1 MSLNDFEFREK
12 LGTGSFG
19 SVYIVKRKE
28 NQKIYA
34 MKRVK
39 LINLGE
45 KEKQNS
51 FNEVRLLASFSHP
64 NIIGYKEA
72 FFDEK
77 SSTLN
82 IVMEYA
88 DDGDL
93 SSKIKDNIKKH
104 LQFDENTI
112 WSILIQILEGLN
124 YLHKSRII
132 HRDLK
137 SANIFLTKKG
147 IVKIGDLNVSIIA
160 KKNLAVTQTGT
171 PYYAAPEVWEHE
183 SYNNKCDLWSVGCI
197 TYEMACLRV
206 PFRGTSIH
214 QLYLNIMKGKYEEI
228 PNVYSN
234 DLKNIIR
241 LILCLDP
248 VKRPS
253 AEDLLNND
261 TIKRK
266 IKEIGIHNWEN
277 NETAMLMK
285 TIKIPNNFNQINLQ
299 LPQKQYSK
307 EHNIEQMMKN
317 DEYETAKQNYY
328 RPESAGKII
337 STQKKFNFNFDDMGR
352 NYGINEDK
360 KMKTLDEEKIVEKL
374 LDKKDSNKI
383 KKETKNNNKKLNK
396 ENTNSSLTLLLDNNE
411 EQKEKNS
418 EKYSFNSSIPE
429 YIQGTP
435 IYYNNQLIEEKKEQ
449 NETKETKEETNQ
461 KNKKERKLSYEGP
474 EQNKFSNIDYILGE
488 TDNKEN
494 DTNKKNEENN
504 NKNDIDNIS
513 LKKNSGNGSSKLD
526 KIKSSLNKLI
536 IGQNENKKN
545 SKNNNRNKQPLEKRT
560 IKRREK
566 SEIINTEP
574 VNLNLNL
581 GFNRQNK
588 SKKKFKDT
596 KNDFCMFIRKKKID
610 AQNIRNI
617 YLKDK
622 PENNAMRNRIKTLD
636 NNRNDN
642 HHLST
647 ANEAL
652 PKINKF
658 GKISSTIATNK
669 EKMNLKFKKNS
680 DLSMNH
686 KQKNKSISFLL
697 EKDLHSNNNI
707 NSKTPFKNKKI
718 NLNNIIQLR
727 KNTRNHVNINNY
739 LIPSH
744 RSIIPNSKQMNKKE
758 LKIELNKLKIIS
770 DRTRRNSA
778 VYEENSPNA
787 NSNKVRPNSVKFK
800 NNAPALRPLS
810 SNRGVYSVKKEKNNP
825 YTKSKKNNSMP
836 KNNINYTSDDK
847 DYGIS
852 PVLKDKDD
860 INNENIFYQPNV
872 GGYKLFYNHYYQNF
886 LNLKSNEKNEHKD
899 KQGVHLYFN
908 KINNNSNDE
917 YDEEKGRRKVI
928 YEKIKIE
935 KKGEETK
942 YNGGDQEIKYVGMGN
957 HYNRYNVVLSK
968 FPNLLKINN
977 DDYGIQNLNNLNKN
991 KNHKDGP
998 MVILPNKMLN

>member
-34 MKRVK
+34 MKRVR

-51 FNEVRLLASFSHP
+51 FNEVRLLASFFHP

-93 SSKIKDNIKKH
+93 STKIKNNLKRH
-104 LQFDENTI
+104 VNFDETTI

-183 SYNNKCDLWSVGCI
+183 SYNNKCDIWSVGCI
-197 TYEMACLRV
+197 AYEMASLRV

-214 QLYLNIMKGKYEEI
+214 QLYLNIMKGNYEDI
-228 PNVYSN
+228 PNIYSN
-234 DLKNIIR
+234 DLRNIIR
-241 LILCLDP
+241 TILCLDP

-253 AEDLLNND
+253 AEELLNND
-261 TIKRK
+261 IIKQK
-266 IKEIGIHNWEN
+266 IRSIGLINSEN
-277 NETAMLMK
+277 DETALLMK
-285 TIKIPNNFNQINLQ
+285 TIKIPNNISQINLQ

-307 EHNIEQMMKN
+307 DHNIEQMMKN
-317 DEYETAKQNYY
+317 DEYEIAKKNYY
-328 RPESAGKII
+328 RPESAGKMI
-337 STQKKFNFNFDDMGR
+337 STQKKFIFNFEDLGR
-352 NYGINEDK
+352 NPELNDEK
-360 KMKTLDEEKIVEKL
+360 KMKTLEEEKIVEKL
-374 LDKKDSNKI
+374 LNKNSSNKLNIEI
-383 KKETKNNNKKLNK
+383 KKNIKENNKDN
-396 ENTNSSLTLLLDNNE
+396 NSSLTILDNNLIE
-411 EQKEKNS
+411 DKEKNS
-418 EKYSFNSSIPE
+418 QKCSFDSSIPE

-435 IYYNNQLIEEKKEQ
+435 ISNYQVKEEKKD
-449 NETKETKEETNQ
+449 KEI
-461 KNKKERKLSYEGP
+461 KNLKYNNNYNNYIIPKKKKERKLSYEEQ

-488 TDNKEN
+488 
-494 DTNKKNEENN
+494 DTNKNEKDTNQKIKDV
-504 NKNDIDNIS
+504 KNDVDNLS
-513 LKKNSGNGSSKLD
+513 LKKNNGSGSSKLD

-536 IGQNENKKN
+536 IGQNERKNK
-545 SKNNNRNKQPLEKRT
+545 NNRNKQPLEKRT
-560 IKRREK
+560 IRRREK
-566 SEIINTEP
+566 SEIINTDP
-574 VNLNLNL
+574 MNINLNF
-581 GFNRQNK
+581 GFNKKNK
-588 SKKKFKDT
+588 KGNKYKDT
-596 KNDFCMFIRKKKID
+596 KNDFCMFIKKKNIN

-617 YLKDK
+617 YIKEK
-622 PENNAMRNRIKTLD
+622 PEINIQNNRIKTLD

-642 HHLST
+642 HPLST

-669 EKMNLKFKKNS
+669 EVNFKFKKNKE
-680 DLSMNH
+680 LSVKQ

-697 EKDLHSNNNI
+697 EKDFQCNNN
-707 NSKTPFKNKKI
+707 KTPFKNKKI
-718 NLNNIIQLR
+718 NMNNIIQLK

-739 LIPSH
+739 IMPNH
-744 RSIIPNSKQMNKKE
+744 KSIMPKGKQMNKKE
-758 LKIELNKLKIIS
+758 LKIELNKLKIIT
-770 DRTRRNSA
+770 DRERRNSA
-778 VYEENSPNA
+778 AYEENSLNI
-787 NSNKVRPNSVKFK
+787 NSNKERPNSVKFK
-800 NNAPALRPLS
+800 NNTPALKPIL
-810 SNRGVYSVKKEKNNP
+810 SNREIYSVKKDKNSPYSKRNKNN
-825 YTKSKKNNSMP
+825 NNSMP
-836 KNNINYTSDDK
+836 KKSIHSFNYNNNDNQFDIVPIIK
-847 DYGIS
+847 DNDS
-852 PVLKDKDD
+852 N
-860 INNENIFYQPNV
+860 NNENIFYQPNV

-886 LNLKSNEKNEHKD
+886 LNLKSNDKNENNNRH
-899 KQGVHLYFN
+899 GVHLYFN
-908 KINNNSNDE
+908 KLNNNSNTEKESDE
-917 YDEEKGRRKVI
+917 KRKII

-935 KKGEETK
+935 KKGEEIK
-942 YNGGDQEIKYVGMGN
+942 YNKGDEEVKYVGMGN

-968 FPNLLKINN
+968 YPNLLKINN
-977 DDYGIQNLNNLNKN
+977 DYGIQNLNDLNKN

>member
-34 MKRVK
+34 MKRVR

-93 SSKIKDNIKKH
+93 STKIKNNLKRH
-104 LQFDENTI
+104 VNFDETTI
-112 WSILIQILEGLN
+112 WSILIQTIEGLN

-183 SYNNKCDLWSVGCI
+183 SYNNKCDIWSVGCI
-197 TYEMACLRV
+197 AYEMASLRV

-214 QLYLNIMKGKYEEI
+214 QLYLNIRKGNYEEI
-228 PNVYSN
+228 PNIYSN
-234 DLKNIIR
+234 DLRNIIR
-241 LILCLDP
+241 TILCLDP

-253 AEDLLNND
+253 AEELLSND
-261 TIKRK
+261 IIKQK
-266 IKEIGIHNWEN
+266 IRSIGLINSEN
-277 NETAMLMK
+277 DETALLMK
-285 TIKIPNNFNQINLQ
+285 TIKIPNNISQINLQ

-317 DEYETAKQNYY
+317 DEYEIAKKNYY
-328 RPESAGKII
+328 RPESAGKMM
-337 STQKKFNFNFDDMGR
+337 STQKKFIFNFDDLGR
-352 NYGINEDK
+352 NPELNDEK
-360 KMKTLDEEKIVEKL
+360 KMKTLEEEKMVEKL
-374 LDKKDSNKI
+374 LNKNSSNKLNI
-383 KKETKNNNKKLNK
+383 DLKKINK
-396 ENTNSSLTLLLDNNE
+396 ENNKENNSSLTILDNNLIE
-411 EQKEKNS
+411 DKDKYSQ
-418 EKYSFNSSIPE
+418 KYSFDSSIPE

-435 IYYNNQLIEEKKEQ
+435 IANFQVKEEREEKKDKDI
-449 NETKETKEETNQ
+449 NKLKYDNNYIIP
-461 KNKKERKLSYEGP
+461 KKKKERKLSYEEQ
-474 EQNKFSNIDYILGE
+474 EQNKFSNIDYILG
-488 TDNKEN
+488 
-494 DTNKKNEENN
+494 DTNKIGNDNNQKNKDV
-504 NKNDIDNIS
+504 KNDVDNIS
-513 LKKNSGNGSSKLD
+513 LKKNSGSGSSKLD

-536 IGQNENKKN
+536 IGQNEGKNK
-545 SKNNNRNKQPLEKRT
+545 NNRNKQPLEKRT
-560 IKRREK
+560 IRRREK
-566 SEIINTEP
+566 SEIINTDP
-574 VNLNLNL
+574 MNINLNF
-581 GFNRQNK
+581 GFNKKNK
-588 SKKKFKDT
+588 NNNKYKDT
-596 KNDFCMFIRKKKID
+596 KNDFCMFIKKKNIN

-617 YLKDK
+617 YIKEK
-622 PENNAMRNRIKTLD
+622 PEINILNNRIKTLD

-642 HHLST
+642 LPLST

-669 EKMNLKFKKNS
+669 EVNFKFKKNK
-680 DLSMNH
+680 DLSVKQ

-697 EKDLHSNNNI
+697 EKDFQSNNN
-707 NSKTPFKNKKI
+707 NKTPFKNKKI
-718 NLNNIIQLR
+718 NMNNIIQLK

-739 LIPSH
+739 IM
-744 RSIIPNSKQMNKKE
+744 PNHKSMMPKRKQMNKKE
-758 LKIELNKLKIIS
+758 LKIELNKLKIIT
-770 DRTRRNSA
+770 DRERRNSA
-778 VYEENSPNA
+778 AYEDNSLNI
-787 NSNKVRPNSVKFK
+787 NLNKVRPNSVKFK
-800 NNAPALRPLS
+800 NNTPALKPIS
-810 SNRGVYSVKKEKNNP
+810 SNREIYSVKKEKNSS
-825 YTKSKKNNSMP
+825 YSKRNKHNNNSMP
-836 KNNINYTSDDK
+836 KKSIHSFNYNNNENQFNIVPVIK
-847 DYGIS
+847 DNDS
-852 PVLKDKDD
+852 N
-860 INNENIFYQPNV
+860 NNENIFYHPNA

-886 LNLKSNEKNEHKD
+886 LNLKSNDKNENNNKH
-899 KQGVHLYFN
+899 GVHLYFN
-908 KINNNSNDE
+908 KLNNNSNT
-917 YDEEKGRRKVI
+917 EKESAEKRKII

-942 YNGGDQEIKYVGMGN
+942 YNKGDEEVKYVGMGN

-968 FPNLLKINN
+968 YPNLLKINN
-977 DDYGIQNLNNLNKN
+977 DYGIQNLNDLNKN

>member
-93 SSKIKDNIKKH
+93 STKIKDNIKKH
-104 LQFDENTI
+104 VQFEESTI

-171 PYYAAPEVWEHE
+171 PYYAAPEIWEHE
-183 SYNNKCDLWSVGCI
+183 SYNNKCDIWSVGCI

-214 QLYLNIMKGKYEEI
+214 QLYINIKKGKYEEI
-228 PNVYSN
+228 PNIYSN

-241 LILCLDP
+241 LILCSDP
-248 VKRPS
+248 SKRPS

-261 TIKRK
+261 IIKRK
-266 IKEIGIHNWEN
+266 IKEIGINNWEN

-285 TIKIPNNFNQINLQ
+285 TIKIPKNISQINLQ

-328 RPESAGKII
+328 RPESAGKMI
-337 STQKKFNFNFDDMGR
+337 STHNKFNFNFEDIGR
-352 NYGINEDK
+352 NYGINDDK
-360 KMKTLDEEKIVEKL
+360 KMKTLDKEKIAEKL
-374 LDKKDSNKI
+374 LNKNDSNNEKKI
-383 KKETKNNNKKLNK
+383 NKELNK
-396 ENTNSSLTLLLDNNE
+396 ENNSSLTLLDNNE

-418 EKYSFNSSIPE
+418 DKYSFNSSIPE

-435 IYYNNQLIEEKKEQ
+435 IYYNNQLREEKKEDI
-449 NETKETKEETNQ
+449 EISDKKIQ

-474 EQNKFSNIDYILGE
+474 EQNKFSNIDYILGD
-488 TDNKEN
+488 TNNKEK
-494 DTNKKNEENN
+494 DTTKKNEDINY
-504 NKNDIDNIS
+504 KNDIDNVS
-513 LKKNSGNGSSKLD
+513 LKKDTGSGSSKLD

-536 IGQNENKKN
+536 IGPNENQKK
-545 SKNNNRNKQPLEKRT
+545 NNRNKQPLEKRT

-574 VNLNLNL
+574 VNINLNL

-588 SKKKFKDT
+588 NKKKFKDT
-596 KNDFCMFIRKKKID
+596 KNDFCMFIRKKKIN

-622 PENNAMRNRIKTLD
+622 PENNIMHNRIKTLD

-642 HHLST
+642 HPLST
-647 ANEAL
+647 ANDAL

-669 EKMNLKFKKNS
+669 DMGLKFKKNS
-680 DLSMNH
+680 DLNTNH

-697 EKDLHSNNNI
+697 ENDLHSNINN
-707 NSKTPFKNKKI
+707 NKNCKTPFKNKKI

-739 LIPSH
+739 IIPSH

-770 DRTRRNSA
+770 ERRNSA
-778 VYEENSPNA
+778 AYADNSPNA
-787 NSNKVRPNSVKFK
+787 NSNKTRPNSVKFK
-800 NNAPALRPLS
+800 NNTPSLRPIL
-810 SNRGVYSVKKEKNNP
+810 SNREVYSVKKEKN
-825 YTKSKKNNSMP
+825 KSYSRRNKPNHSMP
-836 KNNINYTSDDK
+836 KNNINYTSNDNN
-847 DYGIS
+847 YGIS
-852 PVLKDKDD
+852 PLSKDKDD
-860 INNENIFYQPNV
+860 ISDENINIFYQPNM
-872 GGYKLFYNHYYQNF
+872 GGYKLFYNHYYQNY
-886 LNLKSNEKNEHKD
+886 LNLNSNEKNEPNNKP
-899 KQGVHLYFN
+899 GVHLYFN
-908 KINNNSNDE
+908 KINNNSNTDT
-917 YDEEKGRRKVI
+917 DEENGKRKII

-942 YNGGDQEIKYVGMGN
+942 YNEGDREIKYVGMGN

-968 FPNLLKINN
+968 YPNLLKINK

>member
-1 MSLNDFEFREK
+1 MSLNDFEFHEK

-104 LQFDENTI
+104 VQFDESTI

-214 QLYLNIMKGKYEEI
+214 QLYINIIKGKYEEI
-228 PNVYSN
+228 PNIYSN
-234 DLKNIIR
+234 DLKNIIK
-241 LILCLDP
+241 LILCIDP
-248 VKRPS
+248 MKRPS

-261 TIKRK
+261 IIKRK
-266 IKEIGIHNWEN
+266 IKEIGINNWKN

-285 TIKIPNNFNQINLQ
+285 TIKIPKNISQINSQ

-328 RPESAGKII
+328 RPESAGKML
-337 STQKKFNFNFDDMGR
+337 STQNKFNFNFDDIGR
-352 NYGINEDK
+352 NYGINNVK
-360 KMKTLDEEKIVEKL
+360 KMKSLDEEKMVEKL
-374 LDKKDSNKI
+374 LNKKDSNNI
-383 KKETKNNNKKLNK
+383 KKDEINNKKLNK
-396 ENTNSSLTLLLDNNE
+396 ENNSSLTVLDNNE

-418 EKYSFNSSIPE
+418 DKFSLNSSIPE

-435 IYYNNQLIEEKKEQ
+435 IYYNNQLREEKKEQ
-449 NETKETKEETNQ
+449 VEIKEIKIQ
-461 KNKKERKLSYEGP
+461 RNKKERKLSYESP
-474 EQNKFSNIDYILGE
+474 EQNKFSNIDYILGD
-488 TDNKEN
+488 TN

-504 NKNDIDNIS
+504 NKYDIDNIS
-513 LKKNSGNGSSKLD
+513 LKKESGNGSSKLD

-536 IGQNENKKN
+536 IGQNENIKK
-545 SKNNNRNKQPLEKRT
+545 NNRNKQPLEKRT

-574 VNLNLNL
+574 VNINLNL

-610 AQNIRNI
+610 EQNIRNI

-778 VYEENSPNA
+778 AYEENSPNA

-825 YTKSKKNNSMP
+825 YTKRKKNNSMP

>member
-1 MSLNDFEFREK
+1 MSLNDFEFRES
-12 LGTGSFG
+12 LGKGSFG

-34 MKRVK
+34 MKRVR

-93 SSKIKDNIKKH
+93 STKIKNNLKRH
-104 LQFDENTI
+104 VQFDETTI

-171 PYYAAPEVWEHE
+171 PYYAAPEVWEKE
-183 SYNNKCDLWSVGCI
+183 SYNNKCDIWSVGCI
-197 TYEMACLRV
+197 AYEMACLRV

-228 PNVYSN
+228 PKIFSN
-234 DLKNIIR
+234 DLKDIIR

-253 AEDLLNND
+253 AEELLNHEI
-261 TIKRK
+261 IKRK
-266 IKEIGIHNWEN
+266 IKEIGLNNWEN
-277 NETAMLMK
+277 NETALLMK
-285 TIKIPNNFNQINLQ
+285 TIKIPNNISQINLQ

-337 STQKKFNFNFDDMGR
+337 SSQKIFNFNFDDLGR
-352 NYGINEDK
+352 NLGINEDK
-360 KMKTLDEEKIVEKL
+360 KMRTLNEEKIVENL
-374 LDKKDSNKI
+374 L
-383 KKETKNNNKKLNK
+383 NKKSSGNLNKAQRKKNK
-396 ENTNSSLTLLLDNNE
+396 ENNKGNNSSITDLDSNMINNE
-411 EQKEKNS
+411 EEKEKDS
-418 EKYSFNSSIPE
+418 EKYLFNSSIPE

-435 IYYNNQLIEEKKEQ
+435 IYNNQLKEEKKEEHDI
-449 NETKETKEETNQ
+449 NED
-461 KNKKERKLSYEGP
+461 KNKKNKKGRKLSYEGP
-474 EQNKFSNIDYILGE
+474 EANKFSNIDYILGDTNTKE
-488 TDNKEN
+488 NTNKDNNNKEIN
-494 DTNKKNEENN
+494 T
-504 NKNDIDNIS
+504 KNDIDNIP
-513 LKKNSGNGSSKLD
+513 LKKEGSGSSKLD

-536 IGQNENKKN
+536 IVQNESKK
-545 SKNNNRNKQPLEKRT
+545 KNNRNKQPLEKRT
-560 IKRREK
+560 IRRREK

-574 VNLNLNL
+574 VNINLNF
-581 GFNRQNK
+581 GFNKQNK

-596 KNDFCMFIRKKKID
+596 KNGFCMFIKKKNINP
-610 AQNIRNI
+610 QNIRNI
-617 YLKDK
+617 YLREK
-622 PENNAMRNRIKTLD
+622 PEINAINNRIKTLD

-642 HHLST
+642 HPLST

-652 PKINKF
+652 PKINKL
-658 GKISSTIATNK
+658 GKISNTIDSNK
-669 EKMNLKFKKNS
+669 QKGFKFKKKT
-680 DLSMNH
+680 DLNPNQ

-697 EKDLHSNNNI
+697 EHEFHSN
-707 NSKTPFKNKKI
+707 KTPFKNRKI
-718 NLNNIIQLR
+718 NMNNIIQLK
-727 KNTRNHVNINNY
+727 KNSGNNVNINNY
-739 LIPSH
+739 IIPSN
-744 RSIIPNSKQMNKKE
+744 RNMIPKGNQMNKKE
-758 LKIELNKLKIIS
+758 LKIELNKLKIIT
-770 DRTRRNSA
+770 DRQRRNSA
-778 VYEENSPNA
+778 VYTDNNS
-787 NSNKVRPNSVKFK
+787 SNKLRPNSVKSQ
-800 NNAPALRPLS
+800 NNTPAIRPLT
-810 SNRGVYSVKKEKNNP
+810 SNRKVYSVKKEKNSSYYNRNRQ
-825 YTKSKKNNSMP
+825 TKSLPKNSINSFNYNDNNNFGLEPEIKNNDV
-836 KNNINYTSDDK
+836 NNN
-847 DYGIS
+847 G
-852 PVLKDKDD
+852 
-860 INNENIFYQPNV
+860 NIFYQPDV
-872 GGYKLFYNHYYQNF
+872 GGYKLFYNHYYQNY
-886 LNLKSNEKNEHKD
+886 LNLKSNENQNKP
-899 KQGVHLYFN
+899 GVHLYFN
-908 KINNNSNDE
+908 KINNMSN
-917 YDEEKGRRKVI
+917 EENEVSGKRKVI

-942 YNGGDQEIKYVGMGN
+942 YNKEDEEIKYVGMGN

-968 FPNLLKINN
+968 SPNLLKINN
-977 DDYGIQNLNNLNKN
+977 NDYGIQNLYDLNKN

-998 MVILPNKMLN
+998 MVILPNKMMN

>member
-1 MSLNDFEFREK
+1 MSLNDFEFHEK

-104 LQFDENTI
+104 VQFDESTI

-214 QLYLNIMKGKYEEI
+214 QLYINIIKGKYEEI
-228 PNVYSN
+228 PNIYSN
-234 DLKNIIR
+234 DLKNIIK
-241 LILCLDP
+241 LILCIDP
-248 VKRPS
+248 MKRPS

-261 TIKRK
+261 IIKRK
-266 IKEIGIHNWEN
+266 IKEIGINNWKN

-285 TIKIPNNFNQINLQ
+285 TIKIPKNISQINSQ

-328 RPESAGKII
+328 RPESAGKMV
-337 STQKKFNFNFDDMGR
+337 STQNKFNFNFDDIGR
-352 NYGINEDK
+352 NYGINNVK
-360 KMKTLDEEKIVEKL
+360 KMKSLDEEKMVEKL
-374 LDKKDSNKI
+374 LNKKDSNNI
-383 KKETKNNNKKLNK
+383 KKDEINNKKLNK
-396 ENTNSSLTLLLDNNE
+396 ENNSSLTVLDNNE

-418 EKYSFNSSIPE
+418 DKFSLNSSIPE

-435 IYYNNQLIEEKKEQ
+435 IYYNNQLREEKKEQ
-449 NETKETKEETNQ
+449 VEIKEIKIQ
-461 KNKKERKLSYEGP
+461 RNKKERKLSYESP
-474 EQNKFSNIDYILGE
+474 EQNKFSNIDYILGD
-488 TDNKEN
+488 TN

-504 NKNDIDNIS
+504 NKYDIDNIS
-513 LKKNSGNGSSKLD
+513 LKKESGNGSSKLD

-536 IGQNENKKN
+536 IGQNENIKK
-545 SKNNNRNKQPLEKRT
+545 NNRNKQPLEKRT

-574 VNLNLNL
+574 VNINLNL

-596 KNDFCMFIRKKKID
+596 KNNFCMFIKKKKIN

-622 PENNAMRNRIKTLD
+622 QENYAMNNRIKTLD

-642 HHLST
+642 HPLST

-669 EKMNLKFKKNS
+669 EAGLKFKKNS
-680 DLSMNH
+680 DLNMNH

-697 EKDLHSNNNI
+697 EKDLHSNINNNNI
-707 NSKTPFKNKKI
+707 NSKISKTPFKNKKI

-739 LIPSH
+739 IIPSH
-744 RSIIPNSKQMNKKE
+744 RSIIPNTKQMNKKE
-758 LKIELNKLKIIS
+758 LKIELNKLKILS
-770 DRTRRNSA
+770 DRKNSA
-778 VYEENSPNA
+778 AYVDNSLNA
-787 NSNKVRPNSVKFK
+787 NSNSNKARPNSVKFK
-800 NNAPALRPLS
+800 NNNYALRPILT
-810 SNRGVYSVKKEKNNP
+810 REVYSVKKEKN
-825 YTKSKKNNSMP
+825 KSYSKRNKPKHSIP
-836 KNNINYTSDDK
+836 KNNINYTADDNN

-852 PVLKDKDD
+852 PLIKDKDE
-860 INNENIFYQPNV
+860 INNENIFYQPNM
-872 GGYKLFYNHYYQNF
+872 GGYKVFYNHYYQNF
-886 LNLKSNEKNEHKD
+886 LNLKSNEKNEHRN

-908 KINNNSNDE
+908 KINNNSNIDT
-917 YDEEKGRRKVI
+917 DEENGKRKII

-942 YNGGDQEIKYVGMGN
+942 YNEGDKEIKYVGMGN

>member
-488 TDNKEN
+488 TDNKEHH
-494 DTNKKNEENN
+494 TNKKNEENN

-596 KNDFCMFIRKKKID
+596 KNDFCMFIQKKKID

-778 VYEENSPNA
+778 AYEENSPNA

-825 YTKSKKNNSMP
+825 YTKRKKNNSMP

>member
-1 MSLNDFEFREK
+1 MSLNDFEFRES
-12 LGTGSFG
+12 LGKGSFG

-34 MKRVK
+34 MKRVR

-93 SSKIKDNIKKH
+93 STKIKNNLKKH
-104 LQFDENTI
+104 VQFDETTI

-171 PYYAAPEVWEHE
+171 PYYAAPEVWEKE
-183 SYNNKCDLWSVGCI
+183 SYNNKCDIWSVGCI
-197 TYEMACLRV
+197 AYEMACLRV

-228 PNVYSN
+228 PKIYSN
-234 DLKNIIR
+234 DLKDIIR

-253 AEDLLNND
+253 AEELLNHEI
-261 TIKRK
+261 IKRK
-266 IKEIGIHNWEN
+266 IKEIGLNNWEN
-277 NETAMLMK
+277 NETALLMK
-285 TIKIPNNFNQINLQ
+285 TIKIPNNISQINLQ

-328 RPESAGKII
+328 RPESAGKML
-337 STQKKFNFNFDDMGR
+337 STQNKFNFNFDDIGR
-352 NYGINEDK
+352 NYGINNVK
-360 KMKTLDEEKIVEKL
+360 KMKSLDEEKMVEKL
-374 LDKKDSNKI
+374 LNKKDSNNI
-383 KKETKNNNKKLNK
+383 KKDEINNKKLNK
-396 ENTNSSLTLLLDNNE
+396 ENNSSLTVLDNNE

-418 EKYSFNSSIPE
+418 DKFSLNSSIPE

-435 IYYNNQLIEEKKEQ
+435 IYYNNQLREEKKEQ
-449 NETKETKEETNQ
+449 VEIKEIKIQ
-461 KNKKERKLSYEGP
+461 RNKKERKLSYESP
-474 EQNKFSNIDYILGE
+474 EQNKFSNIDYILGD
-488 TDNKEN
+488 TN

-504 NKNDIDNIS
+504 NKYDIDNIS
-513 LKKNSGNGSSKLD
+513 LKKESGNGSSKLD

-536 IGQNENKKN
+536 IGQNENIKKN
-545 SKNNNRNKQPLEKRT
+545 NTNKQPLEKRT

-574 VNLNLNL
+574 VNINLNL

-596 KNDFCMFIRKKKID
+596 KNNFCMFIKKKKIN

-622 PENNAMRNRIKTLD
+622 QENYAMNNRIKTLD

-642 HHLST
+642 HPLST

-652 PKINKF
+652 PKINKL
-658 GKISSTIATNK
+658 GKISNTIDSNK
-669 EKMNLKFKKNS
+669 QIGFKFKKKT
-680 DLSMNH
+680 DLNPNQ

-697 EKDLHSNNNI
+697 EHEFQSN
-707 NSKTPFKNKKI
+707 KTPFKNRKI
-718 NLNNIIQLR
+718 NMNNIIQL
-727 KNTRNHVNINNY
+727 KKHSGNNVNINNY
-739 LIPSH
+739 IIPSN
-744 RSIIPNSKQMNKKE
+744 RNMIPKGKQMNKKE
-758 LKIELNKLKIIS
+758 LKIELNKLKIIT
-770 DRTRRNSA
+770 DRQRRNSA
-778 VYEENSPNA
+778 VYTDNNS
-787 NSNKVRPNSVKFK
+787 SNKLRPNSVKSQ
-800 NNAPALRPLS
+800 NNTPTIRPLT
-810 SNRGVYSVKKEKNNP
+810 SNRKVYSAKKEKNSSYSNRNRQ
-825 YTKSKKNNSMP
+825 TKSLPKNSINSFNYNDNNNFGLGIEIKNNDV
-836 KNNINYTSDDK
+836 N
-847 DYGIS
+847 
-852 PVLKDKDD
+852 
-860 INNENIFYQPNV
+860 NNENIFYQPDV
-872 GGYKLFYNHYYQNF
+872 GGYKLFYNHYYQNY
-886 LNLKSNEKNEHKD
+886 LNFKSNENQNKP
-899 KQGVHLYFN
+899 GVHLYFN
-908 KINNNSNDE
+908 KINNMSN
-917 YDEEKGRRKVI
+917 EENEASGKRKVI

-942 YNGGDQEIKYVGMGN
+942 YNKENEEIKYVGMGN

-968 FPNLLKINN
+968 YPNLLKINN
-977 DDYGIQNLNNLNKN
+977 NDYGIQNLYDLNKN

-998 MVILPNKMLN
+998 MVILPNKMMN

>member
-1 MSLNDFEFREK
+1 MSLNDFEFHEN
-12 LGTGSFG
+12 LGKGAFG

-28 NQKIYA
+28 TQKIYA
-34 MKRVK
+34 MKQVK
-39 LINLGE
+39 LVGLGE

-93 SSKIKDNIKKH
+93 SRKIKNNIKKH
-104 LQFDENTI
+104 VQFDESSI
-112 WSILIQILEGLN
+112 WSILIQILEGIN

-171 PYYAAPEVWEHE
+171 PYYAAPEVWENE
-183 SYNNKCDLWSVGCI
+183 SYNNKCDIWSIGCI
-197 TYEMACLRV
+197 LYEMACLKV

-214 QLYLNIMKGKYEEI
+214 QLYINIKKGKYEEI
-228 PNVYSN
+228 PNIYSN
-234 DLKNIIR
+234 DLKYIIK

-253 AEDLLNND
+253 AEELLNHD
-261 TIKRK
+261 IIIKK
-266 IKEIGIHNWEN
+266 IKEIGIYNWKNIER
-277 NETAMLMK
+277 AMLMK
-285 TIKIPNNFNQINLQ
+285 TIKIPKNINQINSQ
-299 LPQKQYSK
+299 LPRKQYSK

-328 RPESAGKII
+328 RPESAGKLV
-337 STQKKFNFNFDDMGR
+337 SVQKKYIFNFDDLGR
-352 NYGINEDK
+352 NREINDNK
-360 KMKTLDEEKIVEKL
+360 KMRTLDEEKLVEKL
-374 LDKKDSNKI
+374 LKQNSSNI
-383 KKETKNNNKKLNK
+383 QNNKLQIKNIIENNK
-396 ENTNSSLTLLLDNNE
+396 ENNSSLTVLDDHIPNNDE
-411 EQKEKNS
+411 DK

-435 IYYNNQLIEEKKEQ
+435 IYNNNHIEEEKKENINQ
-449 NETKETKEETNQ
+449 NKR
-461 KNKKERKLSYEGP
+461 ERKLSYEGP
-474 EQNKFSNIDYILGE
+474 EQNKFSNIDYILG
-488 TDNKEN
+488 
-494 DTNKKNEENN
+494 DTNKNTNKNGKNDDESNIEKN

-513 LKKNSGNGSSKLD
+513 SKKDNGNGSSKLD

-536 IGQNENKKN
+536 IYNQNNLKKN
-545 SKNNNRNKQPLEKRT
+545 NNNRNKQPLEKKT
-560 IKRREK
+560 IKRKEK

-574 VNLNLNL
+574 VNINLNL
-581 GFNRQNK
+581 CFESKNK
-588 SKKKFKDT
+588 YKKKFKDT
-596 KNDFCMFIRKKKID
+596 KNNFHMLIKGKNIN

-617 YLKDK
+617 YLREK
-622 PENNAMRNRIKTLD
+622 PDIISINNRIKTLD

-642 HHLST
+642 HPLST
-647 ANEAL
+647 VNEAL

-658 GKISSTIATNK
+658 GKISNTIATNK
-669 EKMNLKFKKNS
+669 EMGLKFKKNTNLNPS
-680 DLSMNH
+680 Q

-697 EKDLHSNNNI
+697 EKELQNNNF
-707 NSKTPFKNKKI
+707 NNNKNNKTPFKNRKI
-718 NLNNIIQLR
+718 NMNNIIQL
-727 KNTRNHVNINNY
+727 KKNNTRNNKVNINNY
-739 LIPSH
+739 IIPSSH
-744 RSIIPNSKQMNKKE
+744 NSIIPQGKPMNKKE
-758 LKIELNKLKIIS
+758 LKIELNKLKIIT
-770 DRTRRNSA
+770 DRGRINSS
-778 VYEENSPNA
+778 EHNDNNNNSLNI
-787 NSNKVRPNSVKFK
+787 NSNRLRPNSVKFK
-800 NNAPALRPLS
+800 NNASILRPIS
-810 SNRGVYSVKKEKNNP
+810 SNRGVYSVKKEKN
-825 YTKSKKNNSMP
+825 TSFSKRNKHHKSMP
-836 KNNINYTSDDK
+836 KNNIYSLNLNHNNDNIN
-847 DYGIS
+847 GIS
-852 PVLKDKDD
+852 PIPKDND
-860 INNENIFYQPNV
+860 NNENMFYHPNV
-872 GGYKLFYNHYYQNF
+872 GGYKLFYNHYYQNY
-886 LNLKSNEKNEHKD
+886 LNLKPNENNENQD
-899 KQGVHLYFN
+899 KHGVQLYFN
-908 KINNNSNDE
+908 KINNNSNENDVGG
-917 YDEEKGRRKVI
+917 KRKII

-942 YNGGDQEIKYVGMGN
+942 YDKSAEEVKYVGMGN

-968 FPNLLKINN
+968 YPNLLKIKN
-977 DDYGIQNLNNLNKN
+977 DYGIQNLYDLDKN

>member
-1 MSLNDFEFREK
+1 MSLNDFEFREN
-12 LGTGSFG
+12 LGKGSFG

-34 MKRVK
+34 MKRVR

-93 SSKIKDNIKKH
+93 STKIKNNLKRH
-104 LQFDENTI
+104 VQFDETTI

-147 IVKIGDLNVSIIA
+147 IIKIGDLNVSIIA

-171 PYYAAPEVWEHE
+171 PYYAAPEVWEKE
-183 SYNNKCDLWSVGCI
+183 SYNNKCDIWSVGCI
-197 TYEMACLRV
+197 AYEMACLRV

-214 QLYLNIMKGKYEEI
+214 QLYINIMKGKYEEI
-228 PNVYSN
+228 PKIYSK
-234 DLKNIIR
+234 DLKDIIR

-253 AEDLLNND
+253 AEELLNHEI
-261 TIKRK
+261 IKRK
-266 IKEIGIHNWEN
+266 IKEIGLNNWEN
-277 NETAMLMK
+277 NETALLMK
-285 TIKIPNNFNQINLQ
+285 TIKIPKNISQINLQ

-337 STQKKFNFNFDDMGR
+337 SSQKIFNFNFDGLGR
-352 NYGINEDK
+352 NLGINEDK
-360 KMKTLDEEKIVEKL
+360 KMRTLNEEKMVEKL
-374 LDKKDSNKI
+374 L
-383 KKETKNNNKKLNK
+383 NKKSSNNLNKVQRKKNK
-396 ENTNSSLTLLLDNNE
+396 ENNKDNNSSITDLDSNMLNNE
-411 EQKEKNS
+411 EEKEKDS
-418 EKYSFNSSIPE
+418 EKYLFNSSIPE

-435 IYYNNQLIEEKKEQ
+435 IYNNQLKEEKKEEHDE
-449 NETKETKEETNQ
+449 NKNKNI

-474 EQNKFSNIDYILGE
+474 EANKFSNIDYILGD
-488 TDNKEN
+488 TG
-494 DTNKKNEENN
+494 DTNNNENN
-504 NKNDIDNIS
+504 NKDNNKEINGKNDVDNIS
-513 LKKNSGNGSSKLD
+513 LKKEGSGSSKLD

-536 IGQNENKKN
+536 IVQNENKK
-545 SKNNNRNKQPLEKRT
+545 KNNRNKQPLEKRS
-560 IKRREK
+560 IRRREK

-574 VNLNLNL
+574 VNINLNF
-581 GFNRQNK
+581 GFNKQNK
-588 SKKKFKDT
+588 GKKKFKDT
-596 KNDFCMFIRKKKID
+596 KNGFCMFIKKKSINP
-610 AQNIRNI
+610 QNIRNI
-617 YLKDK
+617 YIREKQ
-622 PENNAMRNRIKTLD
+622 EINIMNNRIKTLD

-642 HHLST
+642 HPLST

-652 PKINKF
+652 PKINKI
-658 GKISSTIATNK
+658 GKVSNTIDSNK
-669 EKMNLKFKKNS
+669 QMGFKFKKKT
-680 DLSMNH
+680 DLNPNQ

-697 EKDLHSNNNI
+697 EHEFHSN
-707 NSKTPFKNKKI
+707 KTPFRNKKI
-718 NLNNIIQLR
+718 NMNNIIHLK
-727 KNTRNHVNINNY
+727 KNSANNVNINNY
-739 LIPSH
+739 IIPSNRNLIPKG
-744 RSIIPNSKQMNKKE
+744 KQMNKKE
-758 LKIELNKLKIIS
+758 LKIELNKLKIIT
-770 DRTRRNSA
+770 DRQRRNSA
-778 VYEENSPNA
+778 VYTDNT
-787 NSNKVRPNSVKFK
+787 NSNKLRPSSVKFQ
-800 NNAPALRPLS
+800 NNTPIIRPLT
-810 SNRGVYSVKKEKNNP
+810 SNRKVYSVKKEKNSSYSNRNRQN
-825 YTKSKKNNSMP
+825 KSMP
-836 KNNINYTSDDK
+836 KNSIKSFNYNDNQN
-847 DYGIS
+847 YGLGPEI
-852 PVLKDKDD
+852 KNNDFN
-860 INNENIFYQPNV
+860 NNENIFYQPDV
-872 GGYKLFYNHYYQNF
+872 GGYKLFYNHYYQNY
-886 LNLKSNEKNEHKD
+886 LNLKSNENQNKP
-899 KQGVHLYFN
+899 GVHLYFN
-908 KINNNSNDE
+908 KINNNSN
-917 YDEEKGRRKVI
+917 EENEASGKRKVI

-942 YNGGDQEIKYVGMGN
+942 YNKEDEEIKYVGMGN

-968 FPNLLKINN
+968 YPNLLKINN
-977 DDYGIQNLNNLNKN
+977 DYGIQNLYDLNKN

>member
-1 MSLNDFEFREK
+1 MSLNDFEFREN
-12 LGTGSFG
+12 LGKGSFG

-34 MKRVK
+34 MKCVR
-39 LINLGE
+39 LTNLGE

-93 SSKIKDNIKKH
+93 STKIKNNLKKH
-104 LQFDENTI
+104 VQFDESSI

-183 SYNNKCDLWSVGCI
+183 SYNNKCDIWSVGCI
-197 TYEMACLRV
+197 AYEMACLRV

-214 QLYLNIMKGKYEEI
+214 QLYINIMKGKYEEI
-228 PNVYSN
+228 PNIYSN
-234 DLKNIIR
+234 DLKSIIR

-253 AEDLLNND
+253 AEDLLNNII
-261 TIKRK
+261 IKRK
-266 IKEIGIHNWEN
+266 IREIGLNNREN
-277 NETAMLMK
+277 NETALLMR
-285 TIKIPNNFNQINLQ
+285 TIKIPKNFNQINLQ

-337 STQKKFNFNFDDMGR
+337 STQKIFNFNFEDLGR
-352 NYGINEDK
+352 NIGLNEDK
-360 KMKTLDEEKIVEKL
+360 KMRTLNEEKMVEKL
-374 LDKKDSNKI
+374 L
-383 KKETKNNNKKLNK
+383 NKKSSSNIGEDKRKKSKEINK
-396 ENTNSSLTLLLDNNE
+396 ENNSSITDLELNAKNNE
-411 EQKEKNS
+411 EEKEEQKCI
-418 EKYSFNSSIPE
+418 FNSSIPE
-429 YIQGTP
+429 YIQGTR
-435 IYYNNQLIEEKKEQ
+435 IYNGQLNEEKKEEQ
-449 NETKETKEETNQ
+449 DLNNDIEMNKNN

-474 EQNKFSNIDYILGE
+474 EGNKFSNIDYILG
-488 TDNKEN
+488 
-494 DTNKKNEENN
+494 DTNNNTNENNTNDKNKDNN
-504 NKNDIDNIS
+504 NKNDVDNIS
-513 LKKNSGNGSSKLD
+513 LKKEGSGSSKLD

-536 IGQNENKKN
+536 VNQNEKN
-545 SKNNNRNKQPLEKRT
+545 KNNNRNKQPLEKRA
-560 IKRREK
+560 IRRREK

-574 VNLNLNL
+574 VNINLNF

-596 KNDFCMFIRKKKID
+596 KNGFCMFIKKKNINP
-610 AQNIRNI
+610 QNIRNI
-617 YLKDK
+617 YLREK
-622 PENNAMRNRIKTLD
+622 PETNLNNNRIKTLD

-642 HHLST
+642 HPLST

-652 PKINKF
+652 PKIRKF
-658 GKISSTIATNK
+658 GNISNTIDTNK
-669 EKMNLKFKKNS
+669 NIGFNFKKNEN
-680 DLSMNH
+680 LNPNQ
-686 KQKNKSISFLL
+686 KQRNKSISFLL
-697 EKDLHSNNNI
+697 EKDFQNNI
-707 NSKTPFKNKKI
+707 KTPFKNKKI
-718 NLNNIIQLR
+718 NMNNIIQLK
-727 KNTRNHVNINNY
+727 KNSGKNVSINNY
-739 LIPSH
+739 IIPSN
-744 RSIIPNSKQMNKKE
+744 RNIIPKGKQMNKKE
-758 LKIELNKLKIIS
+758 LKIELNKLKIIT
-770 DRTRRNSA
+770 DRSRRNSGI
-778 VYEENSPNA
+778 YSDNSINT
-787 NSNKVRPNSVKFK
+787 NSNKIRPNSVKSQ
-800 NNAPALRPLS
+800 NNNNTPLLRPLT
-810 SNRGVYSVKKEKNNP
+810 SNRRVFTVKKEKNAS
-825 YTKSKKNNSMP
+825 YSKRNKQNRSMP
-836 KNNINYTSDDK
+836 KHSLNSYNYFNDNI
-847 DYGIS
+847 YGNIPS
-852 PVLKDKDD
+852 IKENDAN
-860 INNENIFYQPNV
+860 NNENIFYQPDV

-886 LNLKSNEKNEHKD
+886 LNLKSNEKNENQD
-899 KQGVHLYFN
+899 KPGVHLYFN
-908 KINNNSNDE
+908 KINNYSN
-917 YDEEKGRRKVI
+917 EEERSGKRKVI

-942 YNGGDQEIKYVGMGN
+942 YNKEDEEVKYVGMGN
-957 HYNRYNVVLSK
+957 YYNRYNVVLSK
-968 FPNLLKINN
+968 YPNLLKINN
-977 DDYGIQNLNNLNKN
+977 DYGIQNLYDLNKN
-991 KNHKDGP
+991 KNNHKDGP
-998 MVILPNKMLN
+998 MVIMPNKMLN

>member
-93 SSKIKDNIKKH
+93 STKIKDNIKKH
-104 LQFDENTI
+104 VQFEESTI

-171 PYYAAPEVWEHE
+171 PYYAAPEIWEHE

-214 QLYLNIMKGKYEEI
+214 QLYINIKKGKYEEI
-228 PNVYSN
+228 PNIYSN

-248 VKRPS
+248 SKRPS
-253 AEDLLNND
+253 AEELLNND
-261 TIKRK
+261 IIKRK
-266 IKEIGIHNWEN
+266 IKEIGINNWEN

-285 TIKIPNNFNQINLQ
+285 TIKIPKNISQINLQ

-328 RPESAGKII
+328 RPESAGKMI
-337 STQKKFNFNFDDMGR
+337 STHNKFNFNFEDIGR

-360 KMKTLDEEKIVEKL
+360 KMKTLDKEKIVEKL
-374 LDKKDSNKI
+374 LNKKDS
-383 KKETKNNNKKLNK
+383 KEEKENNKELNK
-396 ENTNSSLTLLLDNNE
+396 ENNSSLTLLDNNE

-418 EKYSFNSSIPE
+418 DKYSFNSSIPE

-435 IYYNNQLIEEKKEQ
+435 IYYNNQIREEKKE
-449 NETKETKEETNQ
+449 EIEISDKKIQ

-474 EQNKFSNIDYILGE
+474 EQNKFSNIDYILGD
-488 TDNKEN
+488 TRDTNNKEKDN
-494 DTNKKNEENN
+494 TKKNEEIN
-504 NKNDIDNIS
+504 NKNDIDNVS
-513 LKKNSGNGSSKLD
+513 LKKDIGSGSSKLD

-536 IGQNENKKN
+536 IGPNESQKK
-545 SKNNNRNKQPLEKRT
+545 NNRNKQPLEKRT

-574 VNLNLNL
+574 VNINLNL

-588 SKKKFKDT
+588 NKKKFKDT
-596 KNDFCMFIRKKKID
+596 KNDFCMFIRKKKIN

-622 PENNAMRNRIKTLD
+622 PENNIMHNRIKTLD

-642 HHLST
+642 HPLST
-647 ANEAL
+647 ANDAL

-669 EKMNLKFKKNS
+669 DMGLKFKKNS
-680 DLSMNH
+680 DLNMNH

-697 EKDLHSNNNI
+697 ENDLHSNINN
-707 NSKTPFKNKKI
+707 NKNCKTPFKNKKI

-739 LIPSH
+739 IIPSH

-770 DRTRRNSA
+770 DRRNSA
-778 VYEENSPNA
+778 AYADNSSNA
-787 NSNKVRPNSVKFK
+787 NSNKTRPNSVKFK
-800 NNAPALRPLS
+800 NNTPSLRPIL
-810 SNRGVYSVKKEKNNP
+810 SNREVYSVKKEKN
-825 YTKSKKNNSMP
+825 KSYSRRNKPNHSMP
-836 KNNINYTSDDK
+836 KNNINYTSNDNN
-847 DYGIS
+847 YGIS
-852 PVLKDKDD
+852 PLSTDKDD
-860 INNENIFYQPNV
+860 INDENINIFYQHNM
-872 GGYKLFYNHYYQNF
+872 GGYKLFYNHYYQNY
-886 LNLKSNEKNEHKD
+886 LNLKSNETNEPNN

-908 KINNNSNDE
+908 KINNNSNTDT
-917 YDEEKGRRKVI
+917 DEENGKRKII

-942 YNGGDQEIKYVGMGN
+942 YNEGDREIKYVGMGN

-968 FPNLLKINN
+968 YPNLLKINK